1 MVRSPLSIVQ
11 LQERPTR
18 LIFGI
23 VGAATVLVLVS
34 VLGALAL
41 MLQAARQVDRT
52 DTAEDIALVGRTMSR
67 TLDRMEREL
76 TSATMWDD
84 AYEAIAESVDA
95 PWADINFAVYY
106 RDQFD
111 HDLTFAVRS
120 DKVIYASRDG
130 VRTSVEALGG
140 FPAATRRYAAEISD
154 EARAARDAGRLSSA
168 GEVNRTGLLQVDGV
182 IYLVALASVTA
193 ETAAVAAGYQ
203 GPPAVV
209 VTARRLD
216 AAFVRQFAAD
226 LGFSGLALLD
236 RPRGDGPSATLTDM
250 DGRPVGAL
258 VWSPQNPGLSLIRSI
273 APWIVIGFIV
283 LAGAGAVLMQRVA
296 EALAKMEAGRL
307 ALIAAKEAAEAADA
321 AKTRFLANMSH
332 EVRTPLNGVLGMAQ
346 VMAADTL
353 SEPQTKRLRI
363 LEESGRALLA
373 LLNDILDI
381 ARLEHG
387 AVRLRSELFD
397 LAALVD
403 ASCAAFSGAAA
414 AKGLE
419 LAVDIDPALRG
430 RWTGDPMRLRQVL
443 GNLVANAVKFT
454 EEGSVTVRVRRA
466 GKGGLR
472 FEVEDTGVGI
482 AAEHLPDLFKTFSQV
497 DSSLTRVYGGAG
509 LGLSICRELVEL
521 MEGAIGVHSTLGEGS
536 CFHFTVPLSQAST
549 EKPALRIVS

>member
-1 MVRSPLSIVQ
+1 MGRGL
-11 LQERPTR
+11 LTTALEARPNR

-23 VGAATVLVLVS
+23 VSAAAVLVLVS

-52 DTAEDIALVGRTMSR
+52 DAADDAALASRTISR

-76 TSATMWDD
+76 TSATVWDA
-84 AYEAIAESVDA
+84 AYEAMGATIDAE
-95 PWADINFAVYY
+95 WADTNFGSYY
-106 RDQFD
+106 HDQFG
-111 HDLTFAVRS
+111 HDLTFVMRETQVVYAAKNGVRS
-120 DKVIYASRDG
+120 DPG
-130 VRTSVEALGG
+130 ALNG
-140 FPAATRRYAAEISD
+140 FPDAVARYVADITGKARWARR
-154 EARAARDAGRLSSA
+154 AGRLSTA
-168 GEVNRTGLLQVDGV
+168 GEVTRTGLLRIDGAT
-182 IYLVALASVTA
+182 YLVALASVTP
-193 ETAAVAAGYQ
+193 ETAGVAARYAGT
-203 GPPAVV
+203 PVV
-209 VTARRLD
+209 VVSARQLN
-216 AAFVRQFAAD
+216 AAFIQQLAAD
-226 LGFSGLALLD
+226 LGLKGLALLD
-236 RPRGDGPSATLTDM
+236 QPPKRGPSTRLMDM
-250 DGRPVGAL
+250 QGASIGAL
-258 VWSPQNPGLSLIRSI
+258 AWSPQNPGLSLIRSI
-273 APWIVIGFIV
+273 APWIIIGFIV
-283 LAGAGAVLMQRVA
+283 LAVAGAVLMQRVA
-296 EALAKMEAGRL
+296 EALAKMEAARL

-353 SEPQTKRLRI
+353 SEPQAKRLRI

-387 AVRLRSELFD
+387 GVRLRSEMFD

-414 AKGLE
+414 AKGLQ
-419 LAVDIDPALRG
+419 LTVDLDPALRG
-430 RWTGDPMRLRQVL
+430 RWTGDPVRLRQVL

-482 AAEHLPDLFKTFSQV
+482 APEHLPNLFKTFSQV
-497 DSSLTRVYGGAG
+497 DSSLTRSHEGAG
-509 LGLSICRELVEL
+509 LGLAICRELVEL
-521 MEGAIGVHSTLGEGS
+521 MSGTIGVHSTLGEGS
-536 CFHFTVPLSQAST
+536 CFCFTVPLNQAAGD
-549 EKPALRIVS
+549 KPALRVVG

>member
-283 LAGAGAVLMQRVA
+283 LAGAGAVL
-296 EALAKMEAGRL
+296 
-307 ALIAAKEAAEAADA
+307 
-321 AKTRFLANMSH
+321 
-332 EVRTPLNGVLGMAQ
+332 
-346 VMAADTL
+346 
-353 SEPQTKRLRI
+353 
-363 LEESGRALLA
+363 
-373 LLNDILDI
+373 
-381 ARLEHG
+381 
-387 AVRLRSELFD
+387 
-397 LAALVD
+397 
-403 ASCAAFSGAAA
+403 
-414 AKGLE
+414 
-419 LAVDIDPALRG
+419 IDR
-430 RWTGDPMRLRQVL
+430 
-443 GNLVANAVKFT
+443 K
-454 EEGSVTVRVRRA
+454 SVV
-466 GKGGLR
+466 
-472 FEVEDTGVGI
+472 
-482 AAEHLPDLFKTFSQV
+482 
-497 DSSLTRVYGGAG
+497 
-509 LGLSICRELVEL
+509 
-521 MEGAIGVHSTLGEGS
+521 
-536 CFHFTVPLSQAST
+536 
-549 EKPALRIVS
+549 